1 MIRTAPQLATA
12 RGCVLGL
19 MLGDTIGATG
29 GMVPASGSLRAT
41 SAGQLA
47 CFTVEGL
54 IRAHVRGMHKGL
66 THPPGVVWY
75 AYNRWAVIQGITGV
89 KPAHGSDPMT
99 GWLAKVPVLRERR
112 GSAPAT
118 VAALQGGKAGTLER
132 PGGASIGAH
141 GLTRALP
148 AGLCTWWQS
157 PGALGASLAALS
169 HGGSA
174 MAAAA
179 LGATMIHLIDLGNDV
194 AGAAMRAHHMPH
206 GSWPGTTADTLAP
219 ALAAAEAKP
228 AQAAEL
234 ARLAAGNTAHGALL
248 GGVYVA
254 VSFPEREQVR
264 DALLFASSAGAKHA
278 ATVAGA
284 LLGAAHGPDALPVD
298 WLSRLELAWVADTL
312 ARDYV
317 TQVEHSPS
325 GAEYVEATDPHW
337 WGRYLGG

>member
-1 MIRTAPQLATA
+1 MIRTEPPLATA

-19 MLGDTIGATG
+19 MLGDAIGATG
-29 GMVPASGSLRAT
+29 GTLPASGLLRAT

-47 CFTVEGL
+47 CFTVDGL
-54 IRAHVRGMHKGL
+54 IRAHIRGMHKGL
-66 THPPGVVWY
+66 THPPGMIWH
-75 AYNRWAVIQGITGV
+75 AYNRWAVLQGIAGV
-89 KPAHGSDPMT
+89 KPTYGSDPPA
-99 GWLAKVPVLRERR
+99 GWLAEVPVLRERR

-118 VAALQGGKAGTLER
+118 VAALQKGVVGTLER
-132 PGGASIGAH
+132 PGGPSIGAH

-148 AGLCTWWQS
+148 AGLCTWWES
-157 PGALGASLAALS
+157 PGSLGASLAALT

-174 MAAAA
+174 LPAAA
-179 LGATMIHLIDLGNDV
+179 LGATMIHLIGLGNTV
-194 AGAAMRAHHMPH
+194 AGAAMRAHSVPH
-206 GSWPGTTADTLAP
+206 GSWSDTAGDLLAP
-219 ALAAAEAKP
+219 ALAAADARP
-228 AQAAEL
+228 ADPVQL
-234 ARLAAGNTAHGALL
+234 TRLAAGATGQAALL

-264 DALLFASSAGAKHA
+264 EALLFASSAGAKHS

-284 LLGAAHGPDALPVD
+284 LLGAAHGADALPVD

-325 GAEYVEATDPHW
+325 GAEYVEATDPYW
-337 WGRYLGG
+337 MSRYGG